1 MPSGIHV
8 FRYIK
13 AWFSHNAV
21 VAVTELPVLPEKL
34 P

>member
-13 AWFSHNAV
+13 AWFSHAAV
-21 VAVTELPVLPEKL
+21 VAATELPVLPEKL
-34 P
+34 M